1 MTVEAAE
8 SPCTHVNMRR
18 IHPGYKKEEEEEEKE
33 DVLLSSNDVLLSSVV
48 LFVLV

>member
-8 SPCTHVNMRR
+8 SPSTHVNMRR
-18 IHPGYKKEEEEEEKE
+18 IHPGYKKEEEEEKE